1 MTKGKRK
8 RKTEGERLEAEAFKR
23 YAETGE
29 VNGFGALADYLDE
42 QSERPEF
49 AELLRG
55 VMHAADRDVRF
66 FYANGGFSYNPT
78 SETAEQGRLRG
89 AVARAKA
96 EDWAKSRFGDDLY
109 PEPGDL
115 WFTWEIDEEYNPDDY
130 DVPDMSEI
138 GWVCIL
144 NQWDAKAGQWRPL
157 QILCGITFGVNG
169 YPDGDPYKRVV
180 EAELALEAMPE

>member
-42 QSERPEF
+42 RSERPEF

-55 VMHAADRDVRF
+55 VMHAADPDVRF
-66 FYANGGFSYNPT
+66 FYTHAGFCYKM

-89 AVARAKA
+89 AVALAKA
-96 EDWAKSRFGDDLY
+96 EDWAKENEGSGRDGDI
-109 PEPGDL
+109 E
-115 WFTWEIDEEYNPDDY
+115 FNWEEDEEYNPRDY
-130 DVPDMSEI
+130 DSPDMPEI
-138 GWVCIL
+138 GWGCIL
-144 NQWDAKAGQWRPL
+144 NKWSEKRGEWYPAASLWA
-157 QILCGITFGVNG
+157 ITFAED
-169 YPDGDPYKRVV
+169 YPEKNDPYKRVV
-180 EAELALEAMPE
+180 EAELALEVISLGG